1 MTIPRLIV
9 LTVYPLLLIV
19 SLYAAF
25 QTRKLARALPSPA
38 WVTKRRYMVFFAAVQ
53 VFGFT
58 QNIIFSRQAS
68 WMGALYFCGTL
79 IFVFGLNR
87 FDAALIKSDEA
98 LRRYVS
104 EAPEPPVTSGEKDP
118 DFWRKEFR
126 SAIDDRLRPEFLKP
140 EVLPESPTHPTREL
154 DIPPRSIPPDF

>member
-9 LTVYPLLLIV
+9 LTVYPLLLIA

-38 WVTKRRYMVFFAAVQ
+38 WVTKRRYMIFLAAVQ

-68 WMGALYFCGTL
+68 WMGAIYFCGTL

-87 FDAALIKSDEA
+87 FDAALIKSDAA
-98 LRRYVS
+98 LRRFVS
-104 EAPEPPVTSGEKDP
+104 DLPIAPESSGELP
-118 DFWRKEFR
+118 PEFWRQTFSEVVRENVK
-126 SAIDDRLRPEFLKP
+126 DEFLKP
-140 EVLPESPTHPTREL
+140 ETLK
-154 DIPPRSIPPDF
+154 